1 MIKSLIDRKVKGMV
15 MNPSLED
22 KDETVETTSFPKV
35 LTFREKLGYAAGD
48 LGNGFL
54 FEMGQLY
61 LLKYMTDVLGL
72 PAVSAGGVFLVAK
85 IWDAFA
91 DIGVGTII
99 DHRKK
104 IGPRGRF
111 RPFMLWAA
119 LPLGLLLIAN
129 FTVPDFTLKMQEVWC
144 YITYI
149 LFGTVYSVSNIA
161 YGSMQPTMTK
171 NNIERSQLASWRTVG
186 SNIGTLV
193 STVAFMPIV
202 LLMPSPHMGYST
214 AAIIFAIGGIAC
226 QLFCYSRIKER
237 YEDEKQ
243 RQKDFAEQSKEGTSE
258 FKEIIKSYGSVFKNG
273 PLLILCLANLFSF
286 SAFNV
291 KQAVQ
296 FYFAQYALHNITIIS
311 YMAFFTMGSAT
322 LAAVCIPWLTKT
334 IGKKSTFIIGCVI
347 WAISDGIGYFVTGDA
362 VVYTIITTISYFG
375 YGLTS
380 GLNWALISD
389 VVEFGEWKTHVR
401 SEGIV
406 YSSYTY
412 FRKLSQAAA
421 GLVPGIVLS
430 AVGYVPNHVQTAQ
443 AIAGIRGLV
452 FIYPVVMAVLTT
464 ILMLF
469 YPLTED
475 KYTEIMNDL
484 ERRHIED

>member
-1 MIKSLIDRKVKGMV
+1 
-15 MNPSLED
+15 
-22 KDETVETTSFPKV
+22 
-35 LTFREKLGYAAGD
+35 
-48 LGNGFL
+48 
-54 FEMGQLY
+54 
-61 LLKYMTDVLGL
+61 
-72 PAVSAGGVFLVAK
+72 
-85 IWDAFA
+85 
-91 DIGVGTII
+91 
-99 DHRKK
+99 
-104 IGPRGRF
+104 
-111 RPFMLWAA
+111 
-119 LPLGLLLIAN
+119 
-129 FTVPDFTLKMQEVWC
+129 
-144 YITYI
+144 
-149 LFGTVYSVSNIA
+149 
-161 YGSMQPTMTK
+161 
-171 NNIERSQLASWRTVG
+171 
-186 SNIGTLV
+186 
-193 STVAFMPIV
+193 
-202 LLMPSPHMGYST
+202 
-214 AAIIFAIGGIAC
+214 
-226 QLFCYSRIKER
+226 
-237 YEDEKQ
+237 
-243 RQKDFAEQSKEGTSE
+243 
-258 FKEIIKSYGSVFKNG
+258 
-273 PLLILCLANLFSF
+273 
-286 SAFNV
+286 
-291 KQAVQ
+291 
-296 FYFAQYALHNITIIS
+296 
-311 YMAFFTMGSAT
+311 MAFFTMGSAT

-452 FIYPVVMAVLTT
+452 FIYPVVMAILTT
-464 ILMLF
+464 ILMFF

-475 KYTEIMNDL
+475 KYTQIMNDL